1 MKRTLLAIVAAFLM
15 MTSAYAQRLANVR
28 AEATLIT
35 DKMVLELGLSKA
47 QRNGILNINLN
58 YLNGIRS
65 YRDIDSYGWE
75 CRNRE
80 LRRMLTARQWQRF
93 KEAYYFYRPIEWRD
107 DVYVHNI
114 YHKYPK
120 HHKHYKH
127 YDKHHKHCDKYYKHY
142 EKKHHKHHKH
152 YDKHHKHYDKHHKHY
167 DKRKY
172 GKRDRW
178 KSNVKAALSLLRINR
193 KFMGAWLR
201 RDAIAS

>member
-1 MKRTLLAIVAAFLM
+1 MKRILLAIVAAFLM

-127 YDKHHKHCDKYYKHY
+127 YKHY
-142 EKKHHKHHKH
+142 EKKHHKHYDKHHKH
-152 YDKHHKHYDKHHKHY
+152 HDKHHKHYDKHHKHH

-178 KSNVKAALSLLRINR
+178 
-193 KFMGAWLR
+193 
-201 RDAIAS
+201 

>member
-127 YDKHHKHCDKYYKHY
+127 YDKHHKHCDKHYKHY

-167 DKRKY
+167 DKHHKHYDKRKY

-178 KSNVKAALSLLRINR
+178 
-193 KFMGAWLR
+193 
-201 RDAIAS
+201 

>member
-35 DKMVLELGLSKA
+35 DKMMLELGLSKA

-127 YDKHHKHCDKYYKHY
+127 YDKHHKHCDKHYKHY

-167 DKRKY
+167 DKHHKHYDKRKY

-178 KSNVKAALSLLRINR
+178 
-193 KFMGAWLR
+193 
-201 RDAIAS
+201 

>member
-127 YDKHHKHCDKYYKHY
+127 YDKHHKHCDKHYKHY

-152 YDKHHKHYDKHHKHY
+152 YDKHHKHYDKHRKHYDKHHKHY

-178 KSNVKAALSLLRINR
+178 
-193 KFMGAWLR
+193 
-201 RDAIAS
+201 

>member
-35 DKMVLELGLSKA
+35 DKMVLELGLTNA

-93 KEAYYFYRPIEWRD
+93 KEAYYFYRPIEWRN

-120 HHKHYKH
+120 HHKHYKKH
-127 YDKHHKHCDKYYKHY
+127 YDKHH
-142 EKKHHKHHKH
+142 KHHKHHKH
-152 YDKHHKHYDKHHKHY
+152 YDKHHKHHKHYDKHHKHY

-178 KSNVKAALSLLRINR
+178 
-193 KFMGAWLR
+193 
-201 RDAIAS
+201 

>member
-167 DKRKY
+167 DKHHKHYDKRKY

-178 KSNVKAALSLLRINR
+178 
-193 KFMGAWLR
+193 
-201 RDAIAS
+201 

>member
-1 MKRTLLAIVAAFLM
+1 MKRILLAIVAAFLM

-35 DKMVLELGLSKA
+35 DKMVLELGLSKV

-120 HHKHYKH
+120 HHKHYV
-127 YDKHHKHCDKYYKHY
+127 KHHKHCDKHYKHY
-142 EKKHHKHHKH
+142 EKKHHKH
-152 YDKHHKHYDKHHKHY
+152 YDKHRKHHDKHHKHY

-178 KSNVKAALSLLRINR
+178 
-193 KFMGAWLR
+193 
-201 RDAIAS
+201 

>member
-35 DKMVLELGLSKA
+35 DKMVLELGLTNA

-93 KEAYYFYRPIEWRD
+93 KEAYYFYRPIEWRN

-120 HHKHYKH
+120 HHKHYK
-127 YDKHHKHCDKYYKHY
+127 
-142 EKKHHKHHKH
+142 KHHKH

-167 DKRKY
+167 DKHYKHYDKRKY
-172 GKRDRW
+172 GKRD
-178 KSNVKAALSLLRINR
+178 
-193 KFMGAWLR
+193 
-201 RDAIAS
+201 

>member
-1 MKRTLLAIVAAFLM
+1 MKRILLAIVAAFLM

-120 HHKHYKH
+120 HHKHCDKH
-127 YDKHHKHCDKYYKHY
+127 YDKHHKHCDKHHKHCDKYYKHY
-142 EKKHHKHHKH
+142 EKKHHKHHDKHHKH

-167 DKRKY
+167 DKHHDKRKY

-178 KSNVKAALSLLRINR
+178 
-193 KFMGAWLR
+193 
-201 RDAIAS
+201 